1 MVWHID
7 CVSLSRVSKCFFHLF
22 FRIFSFMFYIY
33 RSVID
38 FKLIFIFGIR
48 YELRFLVLFIIF
60 AAVQFSHSVVSDSLQ
75 PHEPQHARPP
85 CPSPTPGVHPNPYIQ
100 FWHHLL
106 QRLCPFQLITFT
118 RLSEIN
124 YLTCVGL
131 LFVLSILPHW
141 STCLSFCQHNPVLTV
156 QLSLEIMWCELS

>member
-1 MVWHID
+1 MTYKL
-7 CVSLSRVSKCFFHLF
+7 CFPKQSLRVFLSSF
-22 FRIFSFMFYIY
+22 FRILSFMFYIY

-60 AAVQFSHSVVSDSLQ
+60 ASVQFSHSVVSDSLQ
-75 PHEPQHARPP
+75 PLAQPARPP

-100 FWHHLL
+100 LWHHLL
-106 QRLCPFQLITFT
+106 QRLCPFQLIAFT

-124 YLTCVGL
+124 CLTCVGL
-131 LFVLSILPHW
+131 LFVLSVLPHW

-156 QLSLEIMWCELS
+156 RLSLEIMWCELS